1 MPRLGDALH
10 DLRINSLKQEVT
22 DSASPLEAD
31 AAQRL
36 LEKVFVNSAFYG
48 PRDFLRRGEPHRA
61 LLLLEVADAIKKENF
76 NVLVSFARA
85 YALAGDEKK
94 AIEALQRADEIV
106 TLQAAWLE
114 DDPYFQTLVEE
125 PEFQAL
131 LRRR

>member
-1 MPRLGDALH
+1 VPEPLTFAFLGSAGT
-10 DLRINSLKQEVT
+10 T
-22 DSASPLEAD
+22 DFNYEEMLALEAD

-36 LEKVFVNSAFYG
+36 LEKVFVSAAVYG

-61 LLLLEVADAIKKENF
+61 LLLLEVADAIKEENF
-76 NVLVSFARA
+76 NVAVSFARA

-94 AIEALQRADEIV
+94 AIEALQRADKIV
-106 TLQAAWLE
+106 TLQALWLE
-114 DDPYFQTLVEE
+114 DDPYLQVLADE